1 MRGPAILLTE
11 GVQNLRLDGL
21 LTLIN
26 FDKTWKLGRIDEF
39 DTLSGADE
47 GEREEI

>member
-21 LTLIN
+21 LTLNAI
-26 FDKTWKLGRIDEF
+26 TRKLGMVDES
-39 DTLSGADE
+39 DTLLGADE
-47 GEREEI
+47 G